1 MCFLYYI
8 LNLKNSKETSNGGG
22 LQQMLVWVSKNSDS
36 QKGQYSN
43 SADNT
48 EEIRNRKRLNA
59 KY

>member
-1 MCFLYYI
+1 
-8 LNLKNSKETSNGGG
+8 
-22 LQQMLVWVSKNSDS
+22 MLVWVSKNSDS